1 MKNQSKIRLI
11 ALVMAVCASLT
22 ACGNAADD
30 NMDIVQY
37 TEGKQQEQTTKY
49 DSIYDS
55 MDDVQQT
62 GTASDASYVKISEFE
77 KASNF
82 NEGHAIVTYGGKHYI
97 IDTTGNIVLEFTD
110 APKEYTIYNGGFIIL
125 ENENVMNIKGEIVAD
140 TAVHGHDMVRGIWH
154 SYIVLRKEVDTIER
168 TGYDYCIL
176 NSDGSVHV
184 DWAPNPYYK
193 YDESADF
200 NNAAVLETDNDYI
213 KVKQD
218 TTFRPVYGIYNLE
231 NGKYYDN
238 SSNVYRDMGYYDY
251 GYVVYEQGNVCI
263 YDYNDNLIETF
274 NTLLGTDTPFSSL
287 DDDIIWLYEDK
298 EKGLLLGG
306 NSNVRAKTT
315 TFYDARLRK
324 YVTFP
329 FSADNV
335 EKLTMLKQNRQENLY
350 IGKVLTKDA
359 SAFCFVVD
367 ENSNYV
373 VEAIKDEIL
382 TCSNGVYTTE
392 NGMYKTDG
400 TLIFEGNSFGQFTDG
415 YCCMNENSYIDING
429 NKLEVEFK
437 TE

>member
-1 MKNQSKIRLI
+1 MKNQSKIRFI

-62 GTASDASYVKISEFE
+62 ETASDASYVKISEFE

-82 NEGHAIVTYGGKHYI
+82 NEGHAIVTYGGKYYI

-154 SYIVLRKEVDTIER
+154 EYIVLRKKVDTLER
-168 TGYDYCIL
+168 TGFDYCIL

-184 DWAPNPYYK
+184 DWAPNPYHQFDGNENY
-193 YDESADF
+193 ELAEILEL
-200 NNAAVLETDNDYI
+200 NNNYI
-213 KVKQD
+213 KIHEGNLYPKIGV
-218 TTFRPVYGIYNLE
+218 YNLE
-231 NGKYYDN
+231 TSEYHDSLNIHDYVSYVDKALYE
-238 SSNVYRDMGYYDY
+238 Y
-251 GYVVYEQGNVCI
+251 GYVISTNSNGEPSAI
-263 YDYNDNLIETF
+263 TYDYTNNIIDV
-274 NTLLGTDTPFSSL
+274 FSPIKSL
-287 DDDIIWLYEDK
+287 FMDDIDDNVIFFGNNDTYE
-298 EKGLLLGG
+298 
-306 NSNVRAKTT
+306 NY
-315 TFYDARLRK
+315 FYDVWLGK
-324 YVTFP
+324 NVNLP
-329 FSADNV
+329 FNVDNIN
-335 EKLTMLKQNRQENLY
+335 KMLVCDYNKEEALY
-350 IGKVLTKDA
+350 IIVIQNKENSVFYT
-359 SAFCFVVD
+359 VID
-367 ENSNYV
+367 ENGNYV

-382 TCSNGVYTTE
+382 TCNDGVYTAE